1 MEIQIFN
8 QNIKLGGE
16 LKKYLEEKIK
26 KLNRFSQKII
36 RAQVDLSYNAN
47 HPKSQV
53 LRLEVNLYLPKK
65 NLRAVARAADLQ
77 TAIDNVEKKLRK
89 QFKKYKGF
97 KEEKRRQ
104 TAKIIR
110 KKKSYV

>member
-8 QNIKLGGE
+8 QNIKLGKE
-16 LKKYLEEKIK
+16 LKNYLEEKIK
-26 KLNRFSQKII
+26 KFNRLSQKIV

-53 LRLEVNLYLPKK
+53 LRLEINLHLPKK
-65 NLRAVARAADLQ
+65 NLRAVTRASDLQ
-77 TAIDNVEKKLRK
+77 TAIDIVEKKLKK
-89 QFKKYKGF
+89 QLKKYKSF
-97 KEEKRRQ
+97 KKEKRRE

-110 KKKSYV
+110 KRKSYV